1 MTPMAID
8 WGLAASIAGKSF
20 GTVFVVL
27 VILAVVTWLIGL
39 GFQRMKRRAEEAK
52 PEEAKPEEAKPQ
64 ETKPKG

>member
-1 MTPMAID
+1 MAPMAID

-27 VILAVVTWLIGL
+27 IILAVVTWLIGL
-39 GFQRMKRRAEEAK
+39 AFQRMKRRAEEAK
-52 PEEAKPEEAKPQ
+52 PEETKPQ